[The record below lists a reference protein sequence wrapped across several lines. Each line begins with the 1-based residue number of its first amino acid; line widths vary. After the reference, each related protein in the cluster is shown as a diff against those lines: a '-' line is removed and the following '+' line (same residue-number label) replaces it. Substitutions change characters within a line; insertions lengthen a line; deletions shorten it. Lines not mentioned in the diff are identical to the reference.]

1 VAAGNDRTA
10 HLTWQAG
17 TEPDLDHYSVYAAR
31 QSFEKPDQCRLVA
44 SPTTPEFIDW
54 GLASG
59 ETYHYAVTAV
69 DRRGNE
75 SALSGRVD
83 APVPARPYP
92 PQQIELSFDQATV
105 SGTVERLQAPGTHA
119 KQYVMVPEKAAEAE
133 VAAVGASW
141 EVNIEHAGKHYFWL
155 RYLPKGKASDR
166 DAAVRQDITVLLD
179 GTKITTL
186 ARGMT
191 DLSTP
196 DSNIRPEFWTWA
208 RPIDFDLIG
217 VELPAGKHT
226 LTLKELT
233 KAIRYDVLLITDGPA
248 FRPKD
253 GRLRQTF

>member
-1 VAAGNDRTA
+1 
-10 HLTWQAG
+10 
-17 TEPDLDHYSVYAAR
+17 
-31 QSFEKPDQCRLVA
+31 
-44 SPTTPEFIDW
+44 
-54 GLASG
+54 
-59 ETYHYAVTAV
+59 V

-75 SALSGRVD
+75 SALSGRVG
-83 APVPARPYP
+83 APVPARPHP
-92 PQQIELSFDQATV
+92 PQQIELSFDQATA

-119 KQYVMVPEKAAEAE
+119 RQYVMVPEKAAEAE
-133 VAAVGASW
+133 VAAVSASW

-155 RYLPKGKASDR
+155 RYLPKGNASDR
-166 DAAVRQDITVLLD
+166 DAAVRQNITVLLD

-186 ARGMT
+186 AGGMT

-217 VELPAGKHT
+217 VELPVGKHT

-233 KAIRYDVLLITDGPA
+233 KAIRYDVLLITDEPA
-248 FRPKD
+248 FKPKD